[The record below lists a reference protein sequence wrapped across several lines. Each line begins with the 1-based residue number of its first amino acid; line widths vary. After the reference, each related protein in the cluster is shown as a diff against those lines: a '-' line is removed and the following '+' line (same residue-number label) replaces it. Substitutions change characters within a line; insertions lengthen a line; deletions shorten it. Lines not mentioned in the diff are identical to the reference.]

1 MALIAF
7 VHVADENGTAHVFG
21 PGDSVPEWARKKITN
36 PTVWDGE
43 STKVEVP
50 PQAGPKGGRDKWA
63 AYAAANGVA
72 ADAEW
77 KRDDIIEAL
86 EARGIPVV

>member
-1 MALIAF
+1 MALLAY
-7 VHVADENGTAHVFG
+7 VHVFDENGAAYVFK

-36 PTVWDGE
+36 PRVWSAE
-43 STKVEVP
+43 AAVVVP

-63 AYAAANGVA
+63 AYAESQGVA
-72 ADAEW
+72 VDSDW

-86 EARGIPVV
+86 EAQGIPVD